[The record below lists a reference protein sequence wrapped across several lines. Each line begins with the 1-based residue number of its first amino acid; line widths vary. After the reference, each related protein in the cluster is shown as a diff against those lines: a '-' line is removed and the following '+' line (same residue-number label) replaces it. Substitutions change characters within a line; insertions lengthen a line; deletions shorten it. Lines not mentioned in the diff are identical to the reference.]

1 MSDVEKPVSEM
12 SFEEAMASLETVVR
26 QLESGDV
33 PLEKSIE
40 LYEHGAKL
48 KEHCASKLKD
58 AEEKVAQIT
67 KDANGQATGADPVE
81 IS

>member
-1 MSDVEKPVSEM
+1 MSDKNVTDM
-12 SFEEAMASLETVVR
+12 SFEEAMAALETVVR

-33 PLEKSIE
+33 PLEQSIA

-48 KEHCASKLKD
+48 KDHCAQKLKD

-67 KDANGQATGADPVE
+67 KGADGHATGADPVE
-81 IS
+81 MS

>member
-1 MSDVEKPVSEM
+1 MSDTPVKDM
-12 SFEEAMASLETVVR
+12 SFEEAMAALETVVR

-33 PLEKSIE
+33 PLEKSIA

-48 KEHCASKLKD
+48 KEHCAAKLKD

-67 KDANGQATGADPVE
+67 KGADGQATGADPVE

>member
-1 MSDVEKPVSEM
+1 MSDKNVAEM
-12 SFEEAMASLETVVR
+12 SFEEAMAGLETVVR

-48 KEHCASKLKD
+48 KEHCAQKLKD

-67 KDANGQATGADPVE
+67 KGADGQATGAKPVE